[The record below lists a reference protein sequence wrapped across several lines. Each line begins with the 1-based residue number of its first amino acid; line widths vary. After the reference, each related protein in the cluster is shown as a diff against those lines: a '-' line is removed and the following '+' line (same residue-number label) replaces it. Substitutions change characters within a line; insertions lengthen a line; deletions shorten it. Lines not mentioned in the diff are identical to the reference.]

1 MWVWLPVA
9 FAVGAVS
16 EYASDRLTLR
26 WNAATRP
33 PYPFKPDD
41 MARRVFRARRLGV
54 GLIAL
59 TALDTAAIF
68 GGVGLYVS
76 VVAGSMVGSWVA
88 TGHDLWG
95 RYERRNKKLGLGE
108 PDSEEED

>member
-1 MWVWLPVA
+1 MWVYVA
-9 FAVGAVS
+9 AFVVGAVS

-41 MARRVFRARRLGV
+41 MARRVFRARRLGI

-59 TALDTAAIF
+59 TALDTGAIF

-76 VVAGSMVGSWVA
+76 VVAGSMCGSWVA

-95 RYERRNKKLGLGE
+95 RYEKRNKALAKNE
-108 PDSEEED
+108 PEEEDE